1 MSNQIMTPANQ
12 LTLLRMIFI
21 PIFASLLVYDE
32 VGWAFAVFI
41 LAGITDGLDGL
52 IARLLKQKTQLGAY
66 LDPLADK
73 LLLTT
78 SFVFLSIKSIA
89 LPIMIP
95 LWLTIFV
102 ISRDVLLVASA
113 LMIALSTGHRTFKP
127 SLYGKLTTFFQIA
140 TVVAVL
146 LLNFLGVHPPL
157 LPWLFVATGAI
168 TIFSGLHY
176 IYRGRKLM
184 LDNNGDLPFKL

>member
-21 PIFASLLVYDE
+21 PIFATLLVYDE

-52 IARLLKQKTQLGAY
+52 MARLLKQKTQLGAY
-66 LDPLADK
+66 LDPIADK

-127 SLYGKLTTFFQIA
+127 SLYGKLTTFAQIA
-140 TVVAVL
+140 TVVIVL
-146 LLNFLGVHPPL
+146 LVNFLGVHPPL
-157 LPWLFVATGAI
+157 LHWLFVLTGAI

-176 IYRGRKLM
+176 IYQGRKLV
-184 LDNNGDLPFKL
+184 LDDNGELTFKL

>member
-1 MSNQIMTPANQ
+1 MPDRILTPANQ

-21 PIFASLLVYDE
+21 PIFVVLLVYDMA
-32 VGWAFAVFI
+32 GWAFIVFI

-52 IARLLKQKTQLGAY
+52 IARHFRQKTQLGAY

-78 SFVFLSIKSIA
+78 SFVVLSTKGLGLAIT
-89 LPIMIP
+89 IP

-102 ISRDVLLVASA
+102 LSRDVLLIASA
-113 LMIALSTGHRTFKP
+113 LMIALSTGHRSFKP
-127 SLYGKLTTFFQIA
+127 SLYGKTTTFMQIV
-140 TVVAVL
+140 TILVVL
-146 LLNFLGVHPPL
+146 YFNHLNSDHPFIH
-157 LPWLFVATGAI
+157 WLFIATGAI

-176 IYRGRKLM
+176 IYQGRKLV
-184 LDNNGDLPFKL
+184 LDVPPANL

>member
-1 MSNQIMTPANQ
+1 MPNRILTTANQ

-21 PIFASLLVYDE
+21 PIFVVLLVYDMP
-32 VGWAFAVFI
+32 GWAFLVFI

-52 IARLLKQKTQLGAY
+52 IARLFQQKTQLGAY

-78 SFVFLSIKSIA
+78 SFVALSTKTLG
-89 LPIMIP
+89 LPITIP

-102 ISRDVLLVASA
+102 LSRDIVLVASA
-113 LMIALSTGHRTFKP
+113 LMIALSTNHRRFRP
-127 SLYGKLTTFFQIA
+127 SIYGKATTFMQIL
-140 TVVAVL
+140 TVLVVL
-146 LLNFLGVHPPL
+146 YFNWMNMSHPL
-157 LPWLFVATGAI
+157 LRWVFIGTGAI

-176 IYRGRKLM
+176 IYQGRKLV
-184 LDNNGDLPFKL
+184 LDAPNSVS